1 MTPTQEAGP
10 VAVNSSVLAQV
21 SYSAGQSVLQ
31 LWFCNGAIYRYFA
44 VPAGICDNL
53 LAAQSKG
60 TYFHRE
66 IRDRFRYILIR
77 RPQ

>member
-21 SYSAGQSVLQ
+21 SYRAGQSVLQ
-31 LWFCNGAIYRYFA
+31 LWFCNGAIYRYFG
-44 VPAGICDNL
+44 VPASICDNL

-60 TYFHRE
+60 TYFNHE